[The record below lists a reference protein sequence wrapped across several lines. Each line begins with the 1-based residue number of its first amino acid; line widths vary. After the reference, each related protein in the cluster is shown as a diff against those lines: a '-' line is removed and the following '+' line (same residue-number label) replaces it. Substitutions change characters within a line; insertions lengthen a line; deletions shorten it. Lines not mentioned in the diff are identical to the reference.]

1 MLSDIDALILVGGQG
16 TRIRHLL
23 PEGVPKCMADVGGR
37 PFLRI
42 FVDHL
47 TDILGQSSTFLFAT
61 GYGEAAIRN
70 YIETVYRPGV
80 HGVRWWKCCD
90 EARPLGTAGAVKDA
104 IEKAISIGYQFNY
117 PFFIFNADTYCDVNC
132 KEMLARHEATK
143 STITVACDEEF
154 GHVGTFVASK
164 RFVDLIPKVDG
175 KVDMAEIFTLLG
187 QRHEPVGWFLTDAP
201 FYDIGDETGLSK
213 FRILMLQH
221 GTLNVQ

>member
-1 MLSDIDALILVGGQG
+1 MKEANRTLSDMDALILVGGQG

-23 PEGVPKCMADVGGR
+23 PKGVPKCMADVGGIL
-37 PFLRI
+37 FLDILIRHLRSFSFKKLI
-42 FVDHL
+42 LASGYGYHALDNHL
-47 TDILGQSSTFLFAT
+47 TEK
-61 GYGEAAIRN
+61 YGRDGGDLLL
-70 YIETVYRPGV
+70 YRE
-80 HGVRWWKCCD
+80 HESR
-90 EARPLGTAGAVKDA
+90 GTAGAVEYVKGNLGD
-104 IEKAISIGYQFNY
+104 
-117 PFFIFNADTYCDVNC
+117 PFWIFNGDTYCDVNC